1 MALGDTGGN
10 MTLLAWSTE
19 LPSWQRDALRRIAIS
34 DSLSDVER
42 AAICARLK
50 HAHGIAVECETG
62 CVHLDAAHLPAQADA
77 EGAAILCGIG
87 PVEHVDRLATGQELR
102 FGVDGITLIYG
113 DNGAGKSGYSRI
125 AKKLCLARVV
135 DPLQGDVFADQA
147 SPPARVRVRY
157 RLPGA
162 AEPQAEDWVD
172 GQPRPA
178 ALARMMV
185 LDSANARVYVDGKNE
200 ITYLPREIEIATRL
214 GQLCTSLSTELQT
227 EADAIARRLRVAFGA
242 GYVPTTPAGRL
253 VARLTLETPLGTLPD
268 EAALR
273 DAATWDAARQDEL
286 TELTLELAQDP
297 AAQAAARRRIVAVL
311 EALLAEINGITRA
324 LDADAVGRLRAR
336 MARAAETAAAAGLAA
351 QELFAGEPIP
361 QTGQGAWEQL
371 YRIARQF
378 AAEAGVRGV
387 DEAFQPGD
395 PCPVCQRDLDDQAI
409 QRLERFDAFVRDA
422 AATAADA
429 AAAEREA
436 AIGEVTRIRLSTRG
450 ELDRNLAE
458 YRALGEGEAGVADAV
473 RAFMAGADQR
483 RTATLAAGQALHL
496 DALPELPPSPA
507 GAVQAE
513 IARLSDEAAALEA
526 RPAQDPARLTRAGEL
541 RDAER
546 LAGEID
552 AVLARRADLELR
564 QRMQNCRTALDT
576 RRISQFATRRRGEL
590 VTPELRDRIRA
601 EIRRLDLSH
610 VPFRFGE
617 ATERGRNLFDV
628 ALDAHRPA
636 VKNRVLSEGE
646 QRALGIA
653 CFLAEMSRIPGHH
666 GIIVDDP
673 VTSLDHQRLR
683 KVAERLVEEAAA
695 GRQVIVFTHHLI
707 FYQEILAAAAAR
719 VPQVLAIVNLIGKSD
734 GRFGLVSEND
744 EPWIAKKVTKRIDVL
759 RTRLRAIPAAM
770 NRESDEFRRIA
781 KDFYTDLRESWER
794 LVEEV
799 LLNGVVERFS
809 SGVKTQ
815 SLKEVLVEDGDY
827 QRIFANMKR
836 VSELSGHDM
845 AAGRQIPIPDLT
857 EMQRDLE
864 ALDAYRSEIHRRK
877 NDLRARRQA
886 LEEPPVARVE

>member
-1 MALGDTGGN
+1 
-10 MTLLAWSTE
+10 MTLLAWSEE
-19 LPSWQRDALRRIAIS
+19 LPNWQRDALRQIAIS
-34 DSLSDVER
+34 ESLSDAER
-42 AAICARLK
+42 EAICARLK
-50 HAHGIAVECETG
+50 HAHGIAVECDTD
-62 CVHLDAAHLPAQADA
+62 CVHLNDAHLPTQADIV
-77 EGAAILCGIG
+77 GATVLCGIG

-102 FGVDGITLIYG
+102 FGVNGITLIYG

-157 RLPGA
+157 KLPS

-185 LDSANARVYVDGKNE
+185 LDGANARVYIDGKNE

-214 GQLCTSLSTELQT
+214 GQLCTSLSNELQNNA
-227 EADAIARRLRVAFGA
+227 EEMARRLRAAFGT
-242 GYVPTTPAGRL
+242 GYVQTTSAGRL
-253 VARLTLETPLGTLPD
+253 VARLTLETPLGALPD

-273 DAATWDAARQDEL
+273 EAAVWDAARQ
-286 TELTLELAQDP
+286 TELADLTVELAQDP
-297 AAQAAARRRIVAVL
+297 AVQAAARRRIVAVL
-311 EALLAEINGITRA
+311 EALAAEIEGITRA
-324 LDADAVGRLRAR
+324 LDADALGRLRSQ
-336 MARAAETAAAAGLAA
+336 MARAAEAAAAAGQAA
-351 QELFAGEPIP
+351 RELFAREPIP
-361 QTGQGAWEQL
+361 QTGQGVWEQL

-378 AAEAGVRGV
+378 AAEAGVRSL
-387 DEAFQPGD
+387 DEAFQEGD
-395 PCPVCQRDLDDQAI
+395 PCPVCQRDLDGQAVR
-409 QRLERFDAFVRDA
+409 QLERFDAFVRDA

-429 AAAEREA
+429 ASAELEA
-436 AIGEVTRIRLSTRG
+436 AMEHVRRLRLSTTG

-458 YRALGEGEAGVADAV
+458 YRALGEGEAGVAEAV
-473 RAFMAGADQR
+473 REFIAGAEQR
-483 RTATLAAGQALHL
+483 RTTALAVDESPQL
-496 DALPELPPSPA
+496 DALPTLAPSPA
-507 GAVQAE
+507 ATLGAE
-513 IARLSDEAAALEA
+513 IARLTDEALTLEA
-526 RPAQDPARLTRAGEL
+526 QPPQHPVRLARIAELT
-541 RDAER
+541 DAER

-552 AVLARRADLELR
+552 TVLVRRAELELR
-564 QRMQNCRTALDT
+564 QRLLNCRTALDT

-590 VTPELRDRIRA
+590 VTPELRDRIMA
-601 EIRRLDLSH
+601 EIQRLDLSH

-636 VKNRVLSEGE
+636 VKARVLSEGE

-719 VPQVLAIVNLIGKSD
+719 VPQVAAIVNLIGKTD
-734 GRFGLVSEND
+734 GRFGQVSEND
-744 EPWIAKKVTKRIDVL
+744 EPWIAKKVAKRIDVL
-759 RTRLRAIPAAM
+759 RARLRAIPAQM
-770 NRESDEFRRIA
+770 NPDSDDFRRIA
-781 KDFYTDLRESWER
+781 KDFYTDLRETWER

-799 LLNGVVERFS
+799 LLNGVVARFS

-815 SLKEVLVEDGDY
+815 SLKEVVVEDGDY
-827 QRIFANMKR
+827 QLVFANMKR
-836 VSELSGHDM
+836 VSEFSGHDM
-845 AAGRQIPIPDLT
+845 AAGRQIP
-857 EMQRDLE
+857 
-864 ALDAYRSEIHRRK
+864 SS
-877 NDLRARRQA
+877 RARGNA
-886 LEEPPVARVE
+886 ARSRSVG

>member
-1 MALGDTGGN
+1 

-34 DSLSDVER
+34 ESLSDPER

-50 HAHGIAVECETG
+50 HAHGIAVDCETG
-62 CVHLDAAHLPAQADA
+62 CVHLDAAHLPAQAGA
-77 EGAAILCGIG
+77 EGAAVLCGIG
-87 PVEHVDRLATGQELR
+87 PVEHVDRLASGQELR

-162 AEPQAEDWVD
+162 AEAQAEDWVD
-172 GQPRPA
+172 GQARPA

-214 GQLCTSLSTELQT
+214 GELCTSLSTELQN

-242 GYVPTTPAGRL
+242 GYAQTTLAGRL
-253 VARLTLETPLGTLPD
+253 VARLTLETPLGALPE

-273 DAATWDAARQDEL
+273 DAATWDAARQGEL
-286 TELTLELAQDP
+286 AELILELAQDP
-297 AAQAAARRRIVAVL
+297 AAQASARRRIVAVL
-311 EALLAEINGITRA
+311 EALALEIDGITRA
-324 LDADAVGRLRAR
+324 LDADAVGRLRDRIAG
-336 MARAAETAAAAGLAA
+336 AAGAAAAAGLAA

-378 AAEAGVRGV
+378 AAESGLRGL
-387 DEAFQPGD
+387 DEVFQQGD
-395 PCPVCQRDLDDQAI
+395 PCPVCQRDLDDQAV
-409 QRLERFDAFVRDA
+409 QRLKRFDAFVRDA

-429 AAAEREA
+429 ASAELEA
-436 AIGEVTRIRLSTRG
+436 TMEELKLVRLSTTA

-458 YRALGEGEAGVADAV
+458 YRSLGEGEAGLADAL
-473 RAFMAGADQR
+473 REFMAGGDRRRTGALAADQPP
-483 RTATLAAGQALHL
+483 QL
-496 DALPELPPSPA
+496 DALPALPPSPA
-507 GAVQAE
+507 GAVRAE
-513 IARLSDEAAALEA
+513 IARLTDEASALEA
-526 RPAQDPARLTRAGEL
+526 RPAQNPERLARAAEL

-546 LAGEID
+546 LAGEIE
-552 AVLARRADLELR
+552 AVVARRADLELR
-564 QRMQNCRTALDT
+564 QRLQNCRTALDT

-590 VTPELRDRIRA
+590 VTPELRDRIMA
-601 EIRRLDLSH
+601 EIQRLDLGH

-683 KVAERLVEEAAA
+683 KVAERLVEEAAL

-719 VPQVLAIVNLIGKSD
+719 NPQVPAIVNLIGKSD

-759 RTRLRAIPAAM
+759 RARLRAIPAGM
-770 NRESDEFRRIA
+770 NRGSDEFRRIA
-781 KDFYTDLRESWER
+781 KDFYTDLRETWER

-815 SLKEVLVEDGDY
+815 SLKEVLVEDADY

-836 VSELSGHDM
+836 VSEISGHDM
-845 AAGRQIPIPDLT
+845 AAGRQIPVPDLA
-857 EMQRDLE
+857 EMQRDLD
-864 ALDAYRSEIHRRK
+864 AIDAYRTELQRRR
-877 NDLRARRQA
+877 NDLRVRRQA